1 MPLTITDVDFSNPI
15 HTQALLQML
24 NEYACDPMGGGTPLS
39 EFCRSHLIDALRV
52 RPGVCA
58 VLAFVDQIPAGF
70 SICMEG
76 FSTFACQPLLNI
88 HDFAVSPAFRGQGI
102 GRHLLAHITSL
113 AKARGC
119 CKMTLEVLQG
129 NQVAQSL
136 YRACGFAPYELDPA
150 MGSAL
155 MMQKLV

>member
-1 MPLTITDVDFSNPI
+1 MRISIIDVDFNNLT

-39 EFCRSHLIDALRV
+39 EFCRTHLIEALKI
-52 RPGVCA
+52 RPTVCA
-58 VLAFVDQIPAGF
+58 VLAFVDTMPAGF

-88 HDFAVSPAFRGQGI
+88 HDFAVSPAFRGRGI
-102 GRHLLAHITSL
+102 GRQLLAHIEAL
-113 AKARGC
+113 AAARGC

-129 NQVAQSL
+129 NQVAQNL

-150 MGSAL
+150 MGGAL